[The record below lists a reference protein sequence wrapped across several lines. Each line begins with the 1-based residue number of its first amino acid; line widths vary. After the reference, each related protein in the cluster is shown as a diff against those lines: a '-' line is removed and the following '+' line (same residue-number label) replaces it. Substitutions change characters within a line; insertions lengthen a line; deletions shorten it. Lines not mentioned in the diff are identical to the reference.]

1 MLATQIDIL
10 SKTYQAYITN
20 MNIALKYNS
29 LYTNA
34 FQQKIF
40 TKKIAKTKTITINLM
55 LLIFY
60 HMEKYMISGS
70 KIQIIS

>member
-1 MLATQIDIL
+1 MDMLATQIDIL

-34 FQQKIF
+34 FQQALKDIY
-40 TKKIAKTKTITINLM
+40 KKNSENKDNHNKFNVINP
-55 LLIFY
+55 
-60 HMEKYMISGS
+60 S
-70 KIQIIS
+70 